1 MNRPVKREWLEPFR
15 QQPEL
20 EAQAYEVGFVFI
32 GCCGLK
38 VHGAVTTALRR
49 AKRPDPET
57 GMSAI
62 TWM

>member
-1 MNRPVKREWLEPFR
+1 
-15 QQPEL
+15 
-20 EAQAYEVGFVFI
+20 VGFVFI

-49 AKRPDPET
+49 AKRPDPEI